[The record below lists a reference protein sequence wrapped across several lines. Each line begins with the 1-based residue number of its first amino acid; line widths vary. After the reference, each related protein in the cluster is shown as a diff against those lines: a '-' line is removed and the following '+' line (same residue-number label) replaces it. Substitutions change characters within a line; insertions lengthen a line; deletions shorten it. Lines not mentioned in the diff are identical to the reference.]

1 MLGASPR
8 HLLGKVDQP
17 AGRTLGLVFRS
28 VLVPIDGSAHAQRA
42 LAEAVDLVRA
52 TGASLTVM
60 TSVADAT
67 SWPAIAIPTAAA
79 ETQALLDEFEREH
92 RSLLDD
98 AVASLP
104 DEIEATKVLARGAAG
119 PAIVEQVGRGEHD
132 LVIMGS
138 RGRGEITALL
148 LGSVSHHVLHS
159 SPAAVLVVR
168 EQAAG

>member
-1 MLGASPR
+1 
-8 HLLGKVDQP
+8 
-17 AGRTLGLVFRS
+17 VFRS
-28 VLVPIDGSAHAQRA
+28 VLVPIDGSAHAERA

-60 TSVADAT
+60 TSVADAA

-79 ETQALLDEFEREH
+79 ETQALLDDFEREH
-92 RSLLDD
+92 RSLLDE

-104 DEIEATKVLARGAAG
+104 DEIDAAKVLAHGPAG
-119 PAIVEQVGRGEHD
+119 PAIVEQVGRGGHD
-132 LVIMGS
+132 LVVMGS

-148 LGSVSHHVLHS
+148 LGSVSHHVLHA

-168 EQAAG
+168 EQKSG